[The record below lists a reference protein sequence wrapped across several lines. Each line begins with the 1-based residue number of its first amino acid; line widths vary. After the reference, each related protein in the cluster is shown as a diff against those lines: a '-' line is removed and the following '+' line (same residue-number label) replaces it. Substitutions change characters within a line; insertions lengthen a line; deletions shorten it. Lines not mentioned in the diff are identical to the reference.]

1 MATLS
6 ENIFINAK
14 IGGSRGNY
22 VITPKIPDGLAAA
35 VENLT
40 REVIRHHPPDIYVF
54 AAQHFSNLLQLRD
67 QNYPKINRHHSQP
80 IIYDSSSSSVSSS
93 CHQVTR
99 ESPSEWQQCHH
110 YHQQK
115 TSKRSKPN
123 YYSQYERTRDF
134 PVVITEHHHHHHH
147 HQRRKSRDIKS
158 QSPSVISNDEMLAK
172 DIKTKL
178 KKNRIS
184 SRERS
189 ESMRSNKAVTTSMTN
204 LSMNKV
210 KDYVVN
216 KFSHSSS
223 FDEPPNYYVSKVQD
237 VITATEPIINEKL
250 KVFRE
255 TKSLSRQ
262 STHSQTQDLPENN
275 LNINSN
281 ALEARLNETH
291 NILKDIS
298 SCFSMRSNKNRPHS
312 ADFVAGVARRRK
324 YHEATDELE
333 AMLHETH
340 NLLQGISSSLL
351 KENNLRKF
359 KQEDHLPSV
368 QNTAVK
374 DAVKVCDN
382 KSLFGSFALPPVV
395 TTSSSSSS
403 VANDDQIFKVEKV
416 KQDLTLPVLI
426 PAVVDNSCDIEE
438 QMKGDDTEAKNEAKD
453 EAKNETKAKNE
464 AEAKKKEIKEE
475 TCYILTEDNDKSKIP
490 SNITTVI
497 ISDQVRSNNDQEI
510 QSDPLL
516 DSFGEVIV
524 AQPIESAISINDLV
538 DPDDLMMK
546 NKVRVIK
553 QDLQCINEEE
563 GGEDSPSSR
572 TETGEQENQVEI
584 ESDHELKV
592 IDYQKEEMTSSVKET
607 SVETDLGSPKSL
619 DGRGETEQSSGD
631 GGDVGESIT
640 ADLAESSSNEA
651 KETTVTDNCTTEP
664 LIQSLSLDEPVRP
677 FVPELN
683 LDSLQDI
690 TVSSFKLT
698 PTDDESEQ
706 PEDNEISNTLIESAD
721 VFTTATVDN
730 SSEKIEDV
738 CSLQVVETDKS
749 DKDGEEISLE
759 VEKVSGG
766 FNETEKVDEVLE
778 EYSDKE
784 DKQEPDGENDMAKLN
799 RALIVIQ
806 AAIRGFLA
814 RRRRR
819 QLEKIKEDNLI
830 SSILLAEDTTI
841 LMMKTSDNP

>member
-14 IGGSRGNY
+14 IGGSNRGNY

-35 VENLT
+35 VESLT

-80 IIYDSSSSSVSSS
+80 ILYDSSSSSVSSS
-93 CHQVTR
+93 CQVTR
-99 ESPSEWQQCHH
+99 ESPCDWQPYHH
-110 YHQQK
+110 YHK
-115 TSKRSKPN
+115 KISKRSNPN
-123 YYSQYERTRDF
+123 YYSQYERSRDF

-147 HQRRKSRDIKS
+147 HQRRKSRDMKT

-216 KFSHSSS
+216 KFSQSSS
-223 FDEPPNYYVSKVQD
+223 FDEPLQPLNYVAKVQD
-237 VITATEPIINEKL
+237 VIDATEPIINEKL
-250 KVFRE
+250 KIFRE

-262 STHSQTQDLPENN
+262 STHSQTQDLADNN
-275 LNINSN
+275 LNNNSN

-298 SCFSMRSNKNRPHS
+298 SCFPPRSNKNRPHS
-312 ADFVAGVARRRK
+312 ADFVASRRRK
-324 YHEATDELE
+324 YNEATTDELE

-359 KQEDHLPSV
+359 KHGEDHLPSV
-368 QNTAVK
+368 QSTAVK
-374 DAVKVCDN
+374 DSVKVNDN
-382 KSLFGSFALPPVV
+382 KSGSFALPPVV

-403 VANDDQIFKVEKV
+403 IANDDQLPKVEKV

-426 PAVVDNSCDIEE
+426 PAVVDNSDVADEVEIEE
-438 QMKGDDTEAKNEAKD
+438 ITEAKE
-453 EAKNETKAKNE
+453 E
-464 AEAKKKEIKEE
+464 EIKEE
-475 TCYILTEDNDKSKIP
+475 CCYVLTEDNDKSEIP
-490 SNITTVI
+490 SNVTTVI
-497 ISDQVRSNNDQEI
+497 IPDRAGSINEQEI
-510 QSDPLL
+510 QADPLL
-516 DSFGEVIV
+516 DSFGEIVV
-524 AQPIESAISINDLV
+524 AQPIEPAISINDLV

-563 GGEDSPSSR
+563 GGEDSRSSR
-572 TETGEQENQVEI
+572 TETGEQENQAEI

-592 IDYQKEEMTSSVKET
+592 VDYQKEEMTSSAKET
-607 SVETDLGSPKSL
+607 SVETEVGSPKSL

-640 ADLAESSSNEA
+640 DMPESSSNEA

-706 PEDNEISNTLIESAD
+706 PEDNEISKTLIESAD
-721 VFTTATVDN
+721 VLTTATVDN
-730 SSEKIEDV
+730 SSEKIEGDI
-738 CSLQVVETDKS
+738 CSLQVVLEADKS
-749 DKDGEEISLE
+749 DKDAEEISLE
-759 VEKVSGG
+759 AEKVSGG
-766 FNETEKVDEVLE
+766 FNEADKVDEVLE
-778 EYSDKE
+778 EHSDKE
-784 DKQEPDGENDMAKLN
+784 DKQEPDGENDMAKFN

-806 AAIRGFLA
+806 AGNYSNFFI
-814 RRRRR
+814 
-819 QLEKIKEDNLI
+819 
-830 SSILLAEDTTI
+830 
-841 LMMKTSDNP
+841 